1 MAFSQF
7 VVDQDLHA
15 EVEETAQKV
24 EKSETD
30 ASIATSA
37 APGQ

>member
-7 VVDQDLHA
+7 VVDLHA

-24 EKSETD
+24 EKPETD
-30 ASIATSA
+30 ASIASSA
-37 APGQ
+37 APGQYD